1 MYPTQQVSFVEQMS
15 LKVSDSEEIRKEIP
29 VGGFSSLLIWCR
41 NGGRTLQIEQT
52 YELGINKYLY

>member
-15 LKVSDSEEIRKEIP
+15 LKVSDFEEICKEIP
-29 VGGFSSLLIWCR
+29 VGGFSFLLIWCR
-41 NGGRTLQIEQT
+41 NGGRTLQIEHI